1 MKPEPMM
8 MSSDVIRHT
17 SQSQHPMRATVPPT
31 SISLPSPH
39 HMGSSGNREPRMTPT
54 QAHAIGEY
62 GQTEPHDVSN

>member
-1 MKPEPMM
+1 MM

-62 GQTEPHDVSN
+62 GQTEPDISN